1 MARFRT
7 CDSDYS
13 FEYTLVPT
21 DGNSCSQDL
30 NRTEGQEVIFDTR
43 LQFGDQGDCQC
54 IEEVTLLRL
63 RRNYPNVDSEI
74 VFICDERNQNCVNK
88 SGYIVI
94 RQSGQRLYDFSL
106 VLPSANL
113 NSGGRY
119 YMEVEVKQPGQP
131 GVSTVRRFWKIFQL
145 TINPGRYGLQLIS

>member
-43 LQFGDQGDCQC
+43 LQFGEQGDCQC
-54 IEEVTLLRL
+54 IEEVTLFRL

-74 VFICDERNQNCVNK
+74 VFICDERAQNCVNK
-88 SGYIVI
+88 SGYVV
-94 RQSGQRLYDFSL
+94 RRETGQRLYDFSL
-106 VLPSANL
+106 VLPSADL
-113 NSGGRY
+113 SSSGRY
-119 YMEVEVKQPGQP
+119 YVEVEVKQPGQP
-131 GVSTVRRFWKIFQL
+131 GVTSVRRFWKIFEL
-145 TINPGRYGLQLIS
+145 TVNGRYGLQLIS